1 MVTRKISGRKA
12 SRLQERPGESMPQSN
27 NAKSR
32 LEERQHVIE
41 EYIASLRRFMK
52 SILRK
57 LN

>member
-1 MVTRKISGRKA
+1 
-12 SRLQERPGESMPQSN
+12 
-27 NAKSR
+27 

-52 SILRK
+52 SILRE

>member
-41 EYIASLRRFMK
+41 EYIADLRAFLYKLRRKF
-52 SILRK
+52 
-57 LN
+57 N

>member
-12 SRLQERPGESMPQSN
+12 SRLERPGESMPQSN

-32 LEERQHVIE
+32 MEERQHVIE
-41 EYIASLRRFMK
+41 EYITSLRRFMK